1 MQGQTGYLPDD
12 TKTNLAMLVGRFIV
26 LMPFI
31 PNGISKIMNF
41 TVMAGIMG
49 GTLGPQMLDGRLF
62 PTQIPLFYFPMPELF
77 LVISIC
83 FDLIGSLLLIAGLR
97 ARAVAPILAGYV
109 LFAILIYHYDVKD
122 GHDAMTILRNLP
134 FVGGLILISAFG
146 AGGWS
151 LDGWLSKKNR
161 KA

>member
-1 MQGQTGYLPDD
+1 MLDRTEYLPDD
-12 TKTNLAMLVGRFIV
+12 TKTNLAMLVGRLIV
-26 LMPFI
+26 IMPFI
-31 PNGISKIMNF
+31 PNGISKVMNF
-41 TVMAGIMG
+41 SLIAGIMG
-49 GTLGPQMLDGRLF
+49 GTVGPQMLDGRLF

-97 ARAVAPILAGYV
+97 ARTVAPALAGYV
-109 LFAILIYHYDVKD
+109 LFAMLIYHYDVKD
-122 GHDAMTILRNLP
+122 GHDVMTILRNLP

-151 LDGWLSKKNR
+151 VDAWLRKKNKR
-161 KA
+161 A